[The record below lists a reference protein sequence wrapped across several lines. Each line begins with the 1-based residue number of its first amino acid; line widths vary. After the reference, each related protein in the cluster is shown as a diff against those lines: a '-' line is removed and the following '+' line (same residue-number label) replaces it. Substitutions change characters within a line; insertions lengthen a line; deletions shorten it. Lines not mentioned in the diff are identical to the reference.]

1 MSRLH
6 TSEQLAIWLT
16 TTNQPC
22 FALIGNSGIGKTT
35 LLCATAEQ
43 YVAKDYFVLFY
54 SASTLKD
61 NLEAAIR
68 NDFVWEFHR
77 ERGLAHIIERFDEI
91 ARVHGKTLLLI
102 LDALDRFPGKP
113 EKLKAEL
120 LDLIPRLRGRSL
132 RLCLSCKSFDWP
144 AFIIDD
150 ARSFNKLATAIY
162 PPLSQPQTALP
173 PDAHSVGTWLHD
185 YTDAE
190 LDQIFSRYQ
199 QLFALRGTLQGTVRQ
214 ACHDPLIL
222 RLLAEVYSHRKEILP
237 QKLSQRELF
246 ERYWAVQLSR
256 MRHPWEA
263 EQWLT
268 ELARISVESRERQ
281 VTLTELR
288 PHLSSSVMQEET
300 YYDLLRTNLLTVT
313 TDLPGQSSL
322 SFTLDP
328 FRSYVYALKAQTW
341 PNQIR
346 QGKSQ
351 EVASFLCQ
359 LLSHPIGVEVV
370 EFYMRTID
378 QGKTRLLT
386 DIALCDVY
394 QFVQLLEILH
404 GKSFVSATPLG
415 DAHQQAIHDYLT
427 QFISAYSDL
436 SHAYFPALCE
446 RIEPYKG
453 EIGLWISTSQ
463 GKRTYQF
470 RRRTAA
476 NPDPLLILS
485 PTEAQSLWP
494 VPRSQEIREH
504 IQPYGGITQTF
515 GDPPLIEQL
524 PQKTAW
530 QRILSQ
536 VARLFVTR
544 ALDESHAPFLLQERI
559 WHTLLYEPHIFSE
572 GVPVTGTY
580 WQVLG
585 FSAPEE
591 IQDTLLEELL
601 KRTHAVIEHYRTQL
615 ANLVRQH
622 GHPNELPGTRWF
634 GIYIQKLQRLCYSLQ
649 KLQATQS
656 FLLFPSWYQHR
667 LFEYLRTGDLLPTLA
682 LIRQF
687 FPSILQSYRSLVQDN
702 VSAFADHLALFTHP
716 DASFLIEVI
725 PEPSLP
731 AFHSDF
737 LQITYA
743 LLPSVDLPEKY
754 LVYTCQEQ
762 DSLMHIPFRRLTLEG
777 YWTETSGRQG
787 ASFGQ
792 GKIAQW
798 VEGRYIDE
806 PNTSFYVT
814 QFPSHYPIL
823 EQVYQ
828 LLGNELSSLLQGKH
842 RDWLDNT
849 SGKIDDEM
857 LDFLIELQ
865 SQNT

>member
-1 MSRLH
+1 MFRADFLRFTSKIVEHSRY
-6 TSEQLAIWLT
+6 
-16 TTNQPC
+16 
-22 FALIGNSGIGKTT
+22 
-35 LLCATAEQ
+35 LLTAEQ
-43 YVAKDYFVLFY
+43 YLAKDYFVLFY

-77 ERGLAHIIERFDEI
+77 ERGIAHIIDRFDEI
-91 ARVHGKTLLLI
+91 ARTHGKTLLII

-162 PPLSQPQTALP
+162 PLLPQPQTALP
-173 PDAHSVGTWLHD
+173 PEAHSVGTWLHD

-190 LDQIFSRYQ
+190 LDQIFSHYQ
-199 QLFALRGTLQGTVRQ
+199 RLFSLQGTLQGTVRQ
-214 ACHDPLIL
+214 ACHDPLLL
-222 RLLAEVYSHRKEILP
+222 RLLAEVYSHQNEVLP
-237 QKLSQRELF
+237 RTLSQRELF
-246 ERYWAVQLSR
+246 ERYWTVQLSK

-288 PHLSSSVMQEET
+288 PHLSSFAIQQET
-300 YYDLLRTNLLTVT
+300 YDDLLRTNLLTVT
-313 TDLPGQSSL
+313 TDLSGQSSL

-328 FRSYVYALKAQTW
+328 FRSYVYALKAQSWTHH
-341 PNQIR
+341 IR
-346 QGKSQ
+346 QGKSRQ
-351 EVASFLCQ
+351 VASFLCQ

-386 DIALCDVY
+386 DIALLDVY
-394 QFVQLLEILH
+394 HFAQLLEILQ
-404 GKSFVSATPLG
+404 GKSFVSATPPG
-415 DAHQQAIHDYLT
+415 DAHQQAIYDYLT
-427 QFISAYSDL
+427 QFISAYTDL
-436 SHAYFPALCE
+436 SHAYFSSLCD

-453 EIGLWISTSQ
+453 EIGLWISTSLE
-463 GKRTYQF
+463 KTTYQF

-476 NPDPLLILS
+476 KPEPLLILS
-485 PTEAQSLWP
+485 PMEAQSLWP
-494 VPRSQEIREH
+494 VPRSQEIRAQV
-504 IQPYGGITQTF
+504 QPYGGVTQTL
-515 GDPPLIEQL
+515 GDPSLIEHL
-524 PQKTAW
+524 PQKSAW

-544 ALDESHAPFLLQERI
+544 ALDESHTPSLLHERI
-559 WHTLLYEPHIFSE
+559 WHTFLYEPHIFSG
-572 GVPVTGTY
+572 GVPVTGQY
-580 WQVLG
+580 WQVLS
-585 FSAPEE
+585 FSTPEE
-591 IQDTLLEELL
+591 ISNTPLEELL
-601 KRTHAVIEHYRTQL
+601 KRTQAVIEQYRTQL
-615 ANLVRQH
+615 VNLVTQH
-622 GHPNELPGTRWF
+622 GHQGEPPGARWY
-634 GIYIQKLQRLCYSLQ
+634 GIYIQKLQRLRYCLQ

-656 FLLFPSWYQHR
+656 SLLFPSWNRHQ
-667 LFEYLRTGDLLPTLA
+667 LFEYLRTGDLLPSLA
-682 LIRQF
+682 WIRQF
-687 FPSILQSYRSLVQDN
+687 FPSILQSYRSLVQSN
-702 VSAFADHLALFTHP
+702 VAAFADHLALFTHSN
-716 DASFLIEVI
+716 ASFLIEVI

-743 LLPSVDLPEKY
+743 LLPSSDLPEKY

-762 DSLMHIPFRRLTLEG
+762 DSLMHIPFRQPTLEG
-777 YWTETSGRQG
+777 HWTETSGRQG

-792 GKIAQW
+792 GKIARW
-798 VEGRYIDE
+798 VEGRFIDE
-806 PNTSFYVT
+806 PNAFFYVT
-814 QFPSHYPIL
+814 QFPSPYPIL
-823 EQVYQ
+823 DQVYQ
-828 LLGNELSSLLQGKH
+828 LLGNELSSLLRGNH
-842 RDWLDNT
+842 RDWFGNP

-857 LDFLIELQ
+857 LDSLIEFQ
-865 SQNT
+865 SRNT